1 MFPVALAVL
10 DMLDGFRWDGLLQG
24 ASWPASISE
33 VIDMLSEITT
43 SDGAIASAPV
53 LLLAAGVVI
62 FLGVTGE
69 AFFKRTGIPDVAFLM
84 ILGVVLG
91 PVLGIVQP
99 EAVAQIVPYF
109 AAVALIII
117 MFDGGLNLD
126 LKSIARTAHFSIFLA
141 VLGFVVSVAIVAALA
156 YYWAGWWLM
165 DSILL
170 GTIVGG
176 SSSVIVFG
184 LVRNVRVSEGA
195 RSMMSF
201 ESAITDILA
210 TIIAFIMFEAIL
222 TGEFSLAV
230 LSETIGTAMMV
241 GLVLGLGV
249 GIPWMYVTTKF
260 ANAQH
265 GYMLTLGILF
275 VLFFMANMFGESGAL
290 TALVFGLMLGNKD
303 RLSKVFRFKMRR
315 IEASDPTHN
324 QLTFLVRSFFF
335 VFVGLLA
342 SFGQVEYILLG
353 VVSTVLIYV
362 ARVGMVR
369 AVLTKRFSRLDKKVT
384 QVMMPRGLAAAVL
397 ATLPLTMGLPNA
409 EAYPQ
414 IVFFIILTSVII
426 TTIGLGGAKK
436 IPPPEPREGG
446 FVRITDNYD
455 DDSGGN
461 SSSSRNG
468 SS

>member
-24 ASWPASISE
+24 TSWPTSISE
-33 VIDMLSEITT
+33 VIGMLLEITT

-99 EAVAQIVPYF
+99 EAVTQIVPYF

-156 YYWAGWWLM
+156 YYWVEWGLM

-303 RLSKVFRFKMRR
+303 RLSKVFRFRVRR

-335 VFVGLLA
+335 VFVGLMA
-342 SFGQVEYILLG
+342 SFGQIEYILLG

-446 FVRITDNYD
+446 FVRITDNYN
-455 DDSGGN
+455 DDSGGGN
-461 SSSSRNG
+461 SSRNG
-468 SS
+468 GP